1 MKAALGL
8 WLQLSYQIEHHY
20 FMRIS
25 LRSWLW
31 AVILLPL
38 GAAAVGRLSWT
49 PATVVSALGL
59 LLWALG
65 EGAKR
70 RGYAL
75 FVPDPVTPPVSPPLL
90 DVDEPLA
97 CRASGTF
104 AVGGNERAMLN
115 ESARV
120 FYVRTC
126 EHVVQVYLQPSRF
139 LFLAPSLPGEEGYWY
154 VFFQPSCIEQ
164 LQVGETQRGLRWDP
178 ALAITYH
185 SPDRDGQRETVYLA
199 FSALDSLHRILA
211 ELRDNLPQEAL
222 A

>member
-1 MKAALGL
+1 VKVALGL
-8 WLQLSYQIEHHY
+8 WLQLSYQIEYHY
-20 FMRIS
+20 VMRIS

-59 LLWALG
+59 MLWAWG
-65 EGAKR
+65 EWAKR

-75 FVPDPVTPPVSPPLL
+75 FMPDPVASPSSPPPL

-97 CRASGTF
+97 CRASGPF

-115 ESARV
+115 EPARV
-120 FYVRTC
+120 FYVRTR
-126 EHVVQVYLQPSRF
+126 EHVVQVHLQPSRF
-139 LFLAPSLPGEEGYWY
+139 LLLAPSLPGEEGYWY
-154 VFFQPSCIEQ
+154 VFFQPSAAEQ
-164 LQVGETQRGLRWDP
+164 LQVGRVQRGLRWDP
-178 ALAITYH
+178 ALAITYR

-199 FSALDSLHRILA
+199 FSDPLGLHRVLA
-211 ELRDNLPQEAL
+211 ELRAHLPQEAL